1 MYYFQNVL
9 QDLVTKFGIIFGE
22 GGRVGGEEGRE
33 EEEEEG
39 GEEREKKESEGM
51 DGSGG
56 RRGGRGG
63 KGREG
68 SAGETI
74 QPQTIAALTFSFSFI
89 LKHLPV
95 FSATV
100 LYLIHN
106 PSVF

>member
-1 MYYFQNVL
+1 MYYSTSWPSFREL
-9 QDLVTKFGIIFGE
+9 FSGRE
-22 GGRVGGEEGRE
+22 EERGGREEGRE

-39 GEEREKKESEGM
+39 GEERERKESEGM

-56 RRGGRGG
+56 RREGGEGG
-63 KGREG
+63 EGRQG
-68 SAGETI
+68 SEGETV
-74 QPQTIAALTFSFSFI
+74 QAQTIAALRFAFLFI

>member
-1 MYYFQNVL
+1 MYYRTSWQSLELFS
-9 QDLVTKFGIIFGE
+9 
-22 GGRVGGEEGRE
+22 GREEAGGEEGRE

-39 GEEREKKESEGM
+39 GEEREKKELEGM
-51 DGSGG
+51 DGVGG
-56 RRGGRGG
+56 EGGE
-63 KGREG
+63 GREG

-74 QPQTIAALTFSFSFI
+74 QPQAIAALRFSFSFI